1 MSGFAIGFGFGRA
14 NHSGAPGAGGID
26 TSDFAVDE
34 DGDLFIDEDGRNFE
48 LEDAR

>member
-14 NHSGAPGAGGID
+14 SHSSAPGAGGID
-26 TSDFAVDE
+26 TSDFATDE
-34 DGDLFIDEDGRNFE
+34 DGNLFIDEDGRNFE